1 MHAGRSPER
10 GEAINNEIVKL
21 KEETKLFL
29 ERCIA
34 LLDEKYVVKYDE
46 RFWEE

>member
-1 MHAGRSPER
+1 ME
-10 GEAINNEIVKL
+10 
-21 KEETKLFL
+21 KETELFL
-29 ERCIA
+29 ERCVA